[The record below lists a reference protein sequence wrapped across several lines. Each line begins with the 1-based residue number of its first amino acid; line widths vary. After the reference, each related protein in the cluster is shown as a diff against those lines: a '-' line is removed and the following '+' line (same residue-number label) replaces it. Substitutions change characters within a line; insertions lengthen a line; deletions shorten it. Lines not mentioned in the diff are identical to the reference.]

1 MYLNYLKFCN
11 LKILPEIY
19 MHVLVRGLQLISIN
33 DIKSTNLI
41 FHLQIISF
49 HPENLTRRKTADCL
63 LKCPLAVFIYEGLI
77 FIQKYTFCIHHYP
90 GLVHRG
96 IGIK

>member
-33 DIKSTNLI
+33 DEEKM
-41 FHLQIISF
+41 
-49 HPENLTRRKTADCL
+49 
-63 LKCPLAVFIYEGLI
+63 
-77 FIQKYTFCIHHYP
+77 
-90 GLVHRG
+90 
-96 IGIK
+96 